1 MVIMSL
7 AFFGGTFDP
16 IHRGHLRVAAAAA
29 DAFAL
34 DQVLFAPV
42 GRQPLK
48 TTAAVS
54 PFHDRLAMAMLAVAA
69 AADPRFAVSAIDA
82 PRPDGLPNY
91 TADTLTQLDL
101 SNPHAQLFA
110 ITGAD
115 SFLTLRSWRSSTRLL
130 ELAEWIVVSR
140 PEFPLTPGFLDLPQF
155 APLALTP
162 AQRARIHL
170 LPTVHEEV
178 SATGLRRRLAA
189 GDPCPGLIAPSV
201 AAYIQSHA
209 LYR

>member
-1 MVIMSL
+1 MRL

-16 IHRGHLRVAAAAA
+16 IHRGHLRVASSAA

-48 TTAAVS
+48 TGAVVS
-54 PFHDRLAMAMLAVAA
+54 PFSDRLAMTMLALAA
-69 AADPRFAVSAIDA
+69 AAEPRFAVSAIDA
-82 PRPDGLPNY
+82 PRPDGAPNF
-91 TADTLTQLDL
+91 TVDTLAELRRTHPQ
-101 SNPHAQLFA
+101 AELFA

-115 SFLTLRSWRSSTRLL
+115 SFLTLSNWRSSARLL
-130 ELAEWIVVSR
+130 ELAQWIVVSR
-140 PEFPLTPGFLDLPQF
+140 PEFALTPGFLDLPQF

-162 AQRARIHL
+162 AQRSRIHL

-178 SATGLRRRLAA
+178 SATALRQRLAT
-189 GDPCPGLIAPSV
+189 GDPCTGLLAPAV
-201 AAYIQSHA
+201 AAYIAQHQ